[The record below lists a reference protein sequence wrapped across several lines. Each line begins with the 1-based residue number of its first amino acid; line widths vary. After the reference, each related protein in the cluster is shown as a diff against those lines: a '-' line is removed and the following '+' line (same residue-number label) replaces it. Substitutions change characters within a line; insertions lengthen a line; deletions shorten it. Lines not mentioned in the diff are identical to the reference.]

1 MNRSINILAS
11 AILIATFFSACSK
24 MPEKGLDEKSLIYLS
39 AGTGAVKSPY
49 TNETPSEN
57 SPLNALVCVSTDDFL
72 FPSDGKDG
80 TEDGTIGKHIHAQF
94 QSGTSQLINGA
105 YYNRS
110 YPMDVYFSAFHP
122 QSGWTFTDN
131 NTASL
136 TFNGSHDVM
145 FAPQVSG
152 KYGNNTPPTLD
163 FRHLLTWL
171 KLEISAESDA
181 VATAWGPLKSIT
193 IESSNKVSIDL
204 SKTFNPDDVK
214 FSNEKVAMNFYK
226 TGADEVFPVPGN
238 GYTMTTEVEE
248 VGYVLCEPV
257 QAIVN
262 DPYASGIVRVPEYK
276 MTIVSQY
283 RNVTVDIDLKD
294 GVESYFGS
302 NTMGQQFT
310 LNLMFKMGN
319 TIAVSTGITD
329 WQTGGIGIG
338 KIEE

>member
-1 MNRSINILAS
+1 
-11 AILIATFFSACSK
+11 
-24 MPEKGLDEKSLIYLS
+24 
-39 AGTGAVKSPY
+39 
-49 TNETPSEN
+49 
-57 SPLNALVCVSTDDFL
+57 
-72 FPSDGKDG
+72 
-80 TEDGTIGKHIHAQF
+80 
-94 QSGTSQLINGA
+94 
-105 YYNRS
+105 
-110 YPMDVYFSAFHP
+110 
-122 QSGWTFTDN
+122 
-131 NTASL
+131 
-136 TFNGSHDVM
+136 
-145 FAPQVSG
+145 
-152 KYGNNTPPTLD
+152 
-163 FRHLLTWL
+163 
-171 KLEISAESDA
+171 
-181 VATAWGPLKSIT
+181 
-193 IESSNKVSIDL
+193 L

-226 TGADEVFPVPGN
+226 TGTDEVFPVPGN

-276 MTIVSQY
+276 ITIVSQY
-283 RNVTVDIDLKD
+283 RNVTVDVDLKD
-294 GVESYFGS
+294 GAESYFGS

>member
-1 MNRSINILAS
+1 MNKKINILTPVLLLAV
-11 AILIATFFSACSK
+11 LFSACSK
-24 MPEKGLDEKSLIYLS
+24 MPEKGHDEKSLIYLS

-57 SPLNALVCVSTDDFL
+57 SPLNALVCVSTDDFR

-80 TEDGTIGKHIHAQF
+80 TEDGTIGKHIQAQF

-110 YPMDVYFSAFHP
+110 FTKDVFFTAFHP

-131 NTASL
+131 TSASL
-136 TFNGSHDVM
+136 TFNGSQDVM

-152 KYGNNTPPTLD
+152 KYGNDTPTLE
-163 FRHLLTWL
+163 FHHLLTWL

-193 IESSNKVSIDL
+193 IESSENISIDL
-204 SKTFNPDDVK
+204 SKTFSANDVK
-214 FSNEKVAMNFYK
+214 FSSETVAMNFHK
-226 TGADEVFPVPGN
+226 TGSDDVFPDIED
-238 GYTMTTEVEE
+238 GYTMTTDVKE

-276 MTIVSQY
+276 ITIVSQY
-283 RNVTVDIDLKD
+283 RNVTVDVDLKD
-294 GVESYFGS
+294 GAESYFGS

>member
-72 FPSDGKDG
+72 FPLDGKDG

-152 KYGNNTPPTLD
+152 KYGNDTPPTLE
-163 FRHLLTWL
+163 FHHLLTWL

-193 IESSNKVSIDL
+193 IESSNNVSIDL
-204 SKTFNPDDVK
+204 SKTFSANDVK
-214 FSNEKVAMNFYK
+214 FSSERVAMK
-226 TGADEVFPVPGN
+226 
-238 GYTMTTEVEE
+238 
-248 VGYVLCEPV
+248 
-257 QAIVN
+257 
-262 DPYASGIVRVPEYK
+262 
-276 MTIVSQY
+276 
-283 RNVTVDIDLKD
+283 
-294 GVESYFGS
+294 
-302 NTMGQQFT
+302 
-310 LNLMFKMGN
+310 
-319 TIAVSTGITD
+319 
-329 WQTGGIGIG
+329 
-338 KIEE
+338 

>member
-1 MNRSINILAS
+1 MAS
-11 AILIATFFSACSK
+11 AILIAAFFSACSK
-24 MPEKGLDEKSLIYLS
+24 MPEKGLDDKSMIYLS
-39 AGTGAVKSPY
+39 ADTGTVKSPY

-80 TEDGTIGKHIHAQF
+80 TEDGTIGKHIQAQF

-110 YPMDVYFSAFHP
+110 FPKDVFFTAFHP

-131 NTASL
+131 TSASL
-136 TFNGSHDVM
+136 TFNGSQDVM

-152 KYGNNTPPTLD
+152 KYGNDTPPTLE
-163 FRHLLTWL
+163 FHHLLTWL

-193 IESSNKVSIDL
+193 IESSDNVSIDL
-204 SKTFNPDDVK
+204 SKTFSANDVK
-214 FSNEKVAMNFYK
+214 FSSETVAMNFHK
-226 TGADEVFPVPGN
+226 TGSDDLFPDIED
-238 GYTMTTEVEE
+238 GYTMTTDVKE
-248 VGYVLCEPV
+248 VGYVMCEPV
-257 QAIVN
+257 QAVVK
-262 DPYASGIVRVPEYK
+262 DQYASGTVRIPEYK
-276 MTIVSQY
+276 ITIVSQY
-283 RNVTVDIDLKD
+283 RNVTIDVDLMD
-294 GVESYFGS
+294 GAESYFAE
-302 NTMGQQFT
+302 NTMGHQFT
-310 LNLMFKMGN
+310 LSLKFKMGN

-338 KIEE
+338 KIKE

>member
-1 MNRSINILAS
+1 
-11 AILIATFFSACSK
+11 
-24 MPEKGLDEKSLIYLS
+24 MPEKGLDEKSMIYLS
-39 AGTGAVKSPY
+39 AGTGSVKSPY

-57 SPLNALVCVSTDDFL
+57 SPLNALVCVSTDDFR
-72 FPSDGKDG
+72 FPSEGKDG
-80 TEDGTIGKHIHAQF
+80 TEDGTIGKHIQAQF

-105 YYNRS
+105 YYNQS
-110 YPMDVYFSAFHP
+110 FPKDVFFTAFHP
-122 QSGWTFTDN
+122 QSDWTFTDN
-131 NTASL
+131 TSASL
-136 TFNGSHDVM
+136 TFNGSQDVM

-152 KYGNNTPPTLD
+152 KYGNANPPVLN
-163 FRHLLTWL
+163 FNHLLTWL
-171 KLEISAESDA
+171 KLEISAESDD

-193 IESSNKVSIDL
+193 IESSENVSIDL
-204 SKTFNPDDVK
+204 SKTFSANDVK
-214 FSNEKVAMNFYK
+214 FSDEKVAMNFYRK
-226 TGADEVFPVPGN
+226 GSDEVFPDTED
-238 GYTMTTEVEE
+238 GYTMTTQVQE

-257 QAIVN
+257 QAIVK

-276 MTIVSQY
+276 ITIVSQY
-283 RNVTVDIDLKD
+283 RNVTVDVDLKD
-294 GVESYFGS
+294 GAESYFGS

>member
-1 MNRSINILAS
+1 MAS

-57 SPLNALVCVSTDDFL
+57 SPLNALVCVSTDDFR
-72 FPSDGKDG
+72 FPSNGKDG

-105 YYNRS
+105 YYNQS
-110 YPMDVYFSAFHP
+110 FPKDVFFTAFHP

-131 NTASL
+131 TSASL

-171 KLEISAESDA
+171 KLEISAESDD
-181 VATAWGPLKSIT
+181 VVTAWGPLKSIT
-193 IESSNKVSIDL
+193 IESSDKVSIDL
-204 SKTFNPDDVK
+204 SKTFSPNDVR
-214 FSNEKVAMNFYK
+214 FSSEKVAMNFYK
-226 TGADEVFPVPGN
+226 TGSDEVFPTPGN
-238 GYTMTTEVEE
+238 GYTMTTEVQE

-257 QAIVN
+257 QAIAK
-262 DPYASGIVRVPEYK
+262 DQYAAGVVRVPEYNI
-276 MTIVSQY
+276 TIVSQY
-283 RNVTVDIDLKD
+283 RNVTIPVDLMN
-294 GVESYFGS
+294 GAESYFDR
-302 NTMGQQFT
+302 NTMGHQFT
-310 LNLMFKMGN
+310 LGLKFKMGN